1 MIREDF
7 KEILR
12 LVRPGSRVLDVG
24 CGEGVLLDLLTREK
38 QVDGRGLEISAA
50 GVAACMSRGLSVV
63 QGDADLDLDHFP
75 DRTFDYAILSQTLQ
89 ATRRPRHVLDELLR
103 IADRAVVSFPNF
115 GHWRVRWSLLHRGRM
130 PETEALP
137 LPWWSTPN
145 IHLCTLADFTDLCR
159 ALDLRI
165 DACAALS
172 AGRPARPIAPERA
185 LENWRSE
192 QALFLLSRRVEPERG
207 AVQRDLFGEPLTTP
221 AVASRPR
228 RRTSDTRAARARPG

>member
-24 CGEGVLLDLLTREK
+24 CGEGVLLDLLTQEK

-63 QGDADLDLDHFP
+63 QGD
-75 DRTFDYAILSQTLQ
+75 TFDYAVLSQTLQ

-137 LPWWSTPN
+137 LPWWATPN
-145 IHLCTLADFTDLCR
+145 IHLCTLADFLALTEDL
-159 ALDLRI
+159 DVRI
-165 DACAALS
+165 DACS
-172 AGRPARPIAPERA
+172 AFAGNGPARQIDPTRT
-185 LENWRSE
+185 LENWRAE
-192 QALFLLSRRVEPERG
+192 TCLFMLSRNPAPTGAASSAEPPAPSG
-207 AVQRDLFGEPLTTP
+207 DLFDG
-221 AVASRPR
+221 
-228 RRTSDTRAARARPG
+228 